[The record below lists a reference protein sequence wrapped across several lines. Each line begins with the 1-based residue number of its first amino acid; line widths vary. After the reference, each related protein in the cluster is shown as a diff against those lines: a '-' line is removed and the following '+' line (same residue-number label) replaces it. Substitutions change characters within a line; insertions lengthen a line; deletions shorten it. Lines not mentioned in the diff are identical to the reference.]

1 MAWIVLFF
9 KGIPYEDNSV
19 TTILSV
25 TSCSFFVMGRFC
37 QPEKET
43 NKQTNIMIINKHI
56 VVCKIVPVMH

>member
-25 TSCSFFVMGRFC
+25 TYCSFFVMGRFC

-56 VVCKIVPVMH
+56 VVCKIVPVMR